1 MTEPVLLHSQLG
13 DRRPDRTG
21 KVRDL
26 YDLGE
31 ALLIIASDRLSAFDV
46 VLPDGIPGKG
56 RTLTALSLFWFDL
69 LREVAPNHLIATEV
83 ADYPAAV
90 QPFADQLVGR
100 SMLVKKAQ
108 VVPVE
113 CVVRGY
119 LAGSGWKEYRQSQS
133 VCGVPLPAGLR
144 ESDQLPQPIF
154 TPTTKA
160 ESGHDLPM
168 TKDEVVALL
177 GAELTERLVVASLD
191 LYTKAAEHAR
201 TRGVIIADT
210 KFEFGLFGDELLVV
224 DEVLTPDSSRFWD
237 VETYAPGRGQDS
249 FDKQYV
255 RDYLETL
262 DWNKQPPAPPLPAEI
277 VARTG
282 EKYREAYRRIV
293 GREL

>member
-1 MTEPVLLHSQLG
+1 
-13 DRRPDRTG
+13 
-21 KVRDL
+21 VRDL

-31 ALLIIASDRLSAFDV
+31 ALLIIATDRLSAFDV

-56 RTLTALSLFWFDL
+56 RTLTALSVFWFDL
-69 LREVAPNHLIATEV
+69 LREVVPNHLIAIEV
-83 ADYPAAV
+83 TDYPDAV
-90 QPFADQLVGR
+90 QPFVDQLTGR

-119 LAGSGWKEYRQSQS
+119 LAGSGWKEYCQSQS
-133 VCGVPLPAGLR
+133 VCGVPLPAGLC
-144 ESDQLPQPIF
+144 ESVQLPQPIF

-160 ESGHDLPM
+160 ESGHDMPM
-168 TKDEVVALL
+168 TRDEVVTLL
-177 GAELTERLVVASLD
+177 GSDLTERLIAASLG

-210 KFEFGLFGDELLVV
+210 KFEFGLLGDELLVV

-262 DWNKQPPAPPLPAEI
+262 DWNKQPPAPSLPAEI